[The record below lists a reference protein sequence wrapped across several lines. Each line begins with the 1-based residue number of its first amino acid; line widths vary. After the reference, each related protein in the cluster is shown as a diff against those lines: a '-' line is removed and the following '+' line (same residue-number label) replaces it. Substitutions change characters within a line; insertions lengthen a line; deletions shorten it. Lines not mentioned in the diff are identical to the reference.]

1 MFGESDLWP
10 DGRGGA
16 VMDWPTNGDL
26 VTRRSSGD
34 IRQLL
39 TRRDSQT
46 ELIGP
51 SRTRDGFQ
59 SRFSASPP
67 CEISLSKS
75 LINAKC

>member
-1 MFGESDLWP
+1 
-10 DGRGGA
+10 
-16 VMDWPTNGDL
+16 MDWPTNGDL
-26 VTRRSSGD
+26 VTQRQELRGYH
-34 IRQLL
+34 RQLL

-51 SRTRDGFQ
+51 SQTRDGFQ